1 MERRSGQGVPNLGPQ
16 TKTDRNRMS
25 VRAVKHLSWI
35 VTLPLMLALVIFSLA
50 NRGDVSLDL
59 WPFKEDITLP
69 LSWLL
74 LAALFVGLLIG
85 GVIVW
90 LSGTRNRRRARELR
104 FDKTYLEREVIRL
117 KREVERAKGAAAVSS
132 SHALPPSASNGSGRA
147 RSLPAATAGH

>member
-1 MERRSGQGVPNLGPQ
+1 
-16 TKTDRNRMS
+16 MS
-25 VRAVKHLSWI
+25 VRAVKHISWI

-50 NRGDVSLDL
+50 NRGYVSLDL
-59 WPFKEDITLP
+59 WPFKESITLP

-117 KREVERAKGAAAVSS
+117 KREVERATSAAAVSS
-132 SHALPPSASNGSGRA
+132 PHALPPSANNGSGRA

>member
-1 MERRSGQGVPNLGPQ
+1 M
-16 TKTDRNRMS
+16 
-25 VRAVKHLSWI
+25 KHISWI

-50 NRGDVSLDL
+50 NRGHVSLDL
-59 WPFKEDITLP
+59 WPFKEPTPTMP

-74 LAALFVGLLIG
+74 LATLFLGLLIG
-85 GVIVW
+85 GAVVW
-90 LSGTRNRRRARELR
+90 LSGAGNRRRARELR

>member
-1 MERRSGQGVPNLGPQ
+1 
-16 TKTDRNRMS
+16 MS
-25 VRAVKHLSWI
+25 VRAVKHISWI

-50 NRGDVSLDL
+50 NRARVQLDL
-59 WPFKEDITLP
+59 WPFSWQHEPIP

-85 GVIVW
+85 GGVVW
-90 LSGTRNRRRARELR
+90 LSGAKNRRRARELR

-117 KREVERAKGAAAVSS
+117 KREVERAQGAAAVSS
-132 SHALPPSASNGSGRA
+132 AHALPPSANNGSGRA

>member
-1 MERRSGQGVPNLGPQ
+1 
-16 TKTDRNRMS
+16 MS
-25 VRAVKHLSWI
+25 VRAVKHISWI

-59 WPFKEDITLP
+59 WPFKESITLP

-74 LAALFVGLLIG
+74 LVALFVGLVIG
-85 GVIVW
+85 GVIAW
-90 LSGTRNRRRARELR
+90 LSGAKNRRRARELR

-117 KREVERAKGAAAVSS
+117 KREVERAQGAAAVSS
-132 SHALPPSASNGSGRA
+132 PHALPPSANNGSGRA

>member
-1 MERRSGQGVPNLGPQ
+1 
-16 TKTDRNRMS
+16 MS
-25 VRAVKHLSWI
+25 VKTVKHISWI

-59 WPFKEDITLP
+59 WPFKESITLP

-74 LAALFVGLLIG
+74 LAALFAGLLIG

-90 LSGTRNRRRARELR
+90 LSGARHRRRARDLK
-104 FDKTYLEREVIRL
+104 FDKAYLEREVIRL
-117 KREVERAKGAAAVSS
+117 KREVERAKDAASS
-132 SHALPPSASNGSGRA
+132 SSSPHALPPSANNGSGRA

>member
-1 MERRSGQGVPNLGPQ
+1 
-16 TKTDRNRMS
+16 MS
-25 VRAVKHLSWI
+25 VRAVKHISWI

-59 WPFKEDITLP
+59 WPFKESITLP

-117 KREVERAKGAAAVSS
+117 KREVERATSAAAVSS
-132 SHALPPSASNGSGRA
+132 PHALPPSANNGSGRA